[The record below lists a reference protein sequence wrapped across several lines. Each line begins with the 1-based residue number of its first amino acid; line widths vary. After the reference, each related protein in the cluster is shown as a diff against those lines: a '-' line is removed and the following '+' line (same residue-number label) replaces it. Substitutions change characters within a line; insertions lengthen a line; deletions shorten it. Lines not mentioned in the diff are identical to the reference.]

1 MKIKQKLLSALL
13 FTAFS
18 AATIAEEKN
27 IEVDV
32 RNNNGVITK
41 HITVNGVEL
50 DEVGIAKLEADG
62 NVNIVHLADNNAN
75 VMRDDIEVLINTD
88 GNNVTKK
95 VIMNGKELNSEEIA
109 NLEASGQMQSFTM
122 NTDDGKIMKKV
133 VFINTGDDLKG
144 SNKHESKVI
153 TKTLHLDSDNNATL
167 GFIANIKEDGW
178 HVISVVKNSGAED
191 AGLQAG
197 DVLKMMGGI
206 DLTNKIENI
215 QDVIDLTHRE
225 AGEYIDLKAK
235 RGDSLITFSV
245 EARKN
250 GSADIIMNNNGE
262 QNIVTFD
269 DANLDFSKK
278 MSVIVTDG
286 EGMNFDFNEDDINVV
301 LPDDL
306 NALKMYIT
314 QGDSTSELLGNNNKL
329 STLSEGLATYFNTD
343 SGVLVLKAGANNAFA
358 LKDGDVIKS
367 IDGNEVS
374 TPKDVIK
381 QLLKADRQE
390 DIKIKIVRHKRNK
403 TLKYN
408 K

>member
-1 MKIKQKLLSALL
+1 
-13 FTAFS
+13 
-18 AATIAEEKN
+18 
-27 IEVDV
+27 
-32 RNNNGVITK
+32 
-41 HITVNGVEL
+41 
-50 DEVGIAKLEADG
+50 
-62 NVNIVHLADNNAN
+62 
-75 VMRDDIEVLINTD
+75 
-88 GNNVTKK
+88 
-95 VIMNGKELNSEEIA
+95 MNGKELNSEEIT

-144 SNKHESKVI
+144 STKHESKII

-215 QDVIDLTHRE
+215 QDIIDLTHRE

-262 QNIVTFD
+262 QNIVMFD

-367 IDGNEVS
+367 IDGEKVT

-381 QLLKADRQE
+381 QLLKADKQE